1 MMGWLFAESF
11 QKLGS
16 AICFSISSSWDF
28 LAAESKI
35 PPDTLHAGTEVAET
49 AVKLV

>member
-1 MMGWLFAESF
+1 MMGWLFVESF

-28 LAAESKI
+28 FAAESKI
-35 PPDTLHAGTEVAET
+35 PPDPLHAGTEVGEA
-49 AVKLV
+49 AVKFV